1 MKKLSISFLCVA
13 CIASEAYAGDVINTT
28 NSSQYVTTNSTQT
41 IGSSATAMSYGIGNM
56 NTSAGGAGGSST
68 SYSAGGAGGSS
79 NATGGAGG
87 NSNATGG
94 YSNATGGAS
103 TAAGGSSNATG
114 GNAAGGTASAS
125 AGSATASAGSATASA
140 GSSTATN
147 GGNTLVLK
155 SGDNTTIVPQGLLGT
170 MAQTENPHLYN
181 IQGGMAQSAN
191 LNLLLAQSWSPDQR
205 DSADGKS
212 CKTTIVCVTDY
223 NIEKYKGAGANNFIF
238 LDEKSPVPQGLGSI
252 TISPRLN
259 KGNDVDGSTLKS
271 DIKTYVCNKYH
282 GLNIYIKSSW
292 AASSYGV
299 HSKGVA
305 AQALSSGSF
314 FPGNVVS
321 GLAGA
326 LGGNKGATEAVPIV
340 SLTVILSDK

>member
-1 MKKLSISFLCVA
+1 
-13 CIASEAYAGDVINTT
+13 
-28 NSSQYVTTNSTQT
+28 
-41 IGSSATAMSYGIGNM
+41 
-56 NTSAGGAGGSST
+56 
-68 SYSAGGAGGSS
+68 
-79 NATGGAGG
+79 
-87 NSNATGG
+87 
-94 YSNATGGAS
+94 
-103 TAAGGSSNATG
+103 
-114 GNAAGGTASAS
+114 
-125 AGSATASAGSATASA
+125 
-140 GSSTATN
+140 
-147 GGNTLVLK
+147 
-155 SGDNTTIVPQGLLGT
+155 

>member
-13 CIASEAYAGDVINTT
+13 CIVSNAYAGDVINTT

-68 SYSAGGAGGSS
+68 SYSTGGAGGSS
-79 NATGGAGG
+79 YATGGAGG

-125 AGSATASAGSATASA
+125 AGSATASAGS
-140 GSSTATN
+140 STATN

-155 SGDNTTIVPQGLLGT
+155 SGDSTTIVPQGLLGT